1 MNIFKRIYCRS
12 FQFCLKIALPFL
24 PYRNPKILNKVE
36 EIPSNLKVNSIPLI
50 VTDQSIY
57 SLGLLNNLEQ
67 SLKNKNIE
75 YHIFKDCKP
84 NPTIS
89 NANDAL
95 RIYKDNKCNVIIA
108 VGGGSSID
116 CGKAVGAMIARPK
129 KSLQKL
135 RGILKIRKRIPDLFA
150 IPTTAG
156 TGSETTLACV
166 IVDENTK
173 YKYAINDFPLIPRY
187 AVLDEEMTMTLP
199 PHLVST
205 TGMDALT
212 HAIEAYIGKGGN
224 KSTRKDSLEAIKLI
238 FENLENSYLNKDRE
252 SRKNMLLASFKAGKA
267 FSKAYVG
274 YVHALAHQLGGYY
287 NTPHGLANSII
298 LPIVLIEYGK
308 KIHKKLYEIA
318 LYCNL
323 IDEKASYE
331 DGAKIIIDR
340 ILEMNTKFNIPSNIN
355 INKDDIYPMAR
366 KANIEANP
374 LYPVPVLW
382 DIKKL
387 IKMYYKVGGLDES

>member
-1 MNIFKRIYCRS
+1 MNIFKAIYCRT
-12 FQFCLKIALPFL
+12 FQFCLKVALPFL
-24 PYRNPKILNKVE
+24 PYRNPKVLNKIE
-36 EIPSNLKVNSIPLI
+36 DIPLNLKENSIPLI
-50 VTDQSIY
+50 VTDKSIY
-57 SLGLLNNLEQ
+57 SLGLLNSLEK
-67 SLKNKNIE
+67 SLSEANIK
-75 YHIFKDCKP
+75 YYIFADCKP
-84 NPTIS
+84 NPTIG

-95 RIYKDNKCNVIIA
+95 DMYKKNNCSAIIA

-116 CGKAVGAMIARPK
+116 CAKAVGAMIAKPK

-212 HAIEAYIGKGGN
+212 HAIEAFIGKGGN
-224 KSTRKDSLEAIKLI
+224 KSTRRDSLEAIKLI
-238 FENLENSYLNKDRE
+238 FDNLENSYFNKDRE
-252 SRKNMLLASFKAGKA
+252 SRKNMLIASFKAGRA

-298 LPIVLIEYGK
+298 LPIVLKEYGK
-308 KIHKKLYEIA
+308 KIHKKLYKIA
-318 LYCNL
+318 LYCGLANKEASYSDAANL
-323 IDEKASYE
+323 IIN
-331 DGAKIIIDR
+331 KII
-340 ILEMNTKFNIPSNIN
+340 EMNNKFNIHNHVEL
-355 INKDDIYPMAR
+355 NKDDIYPMAR
-366 KANIEANP
+366 KANVEANP

-382 DIKKL
+382 DTKKL
-387 IKMYYKVGGLDES
+387 IEMYYKVGGLDE